1 MSDQKTRPKRKSDDE
16 QYSDE
21 EAERRATDALRR
33 TLMTPYKPQKDM
45 VGKVGRGRLSNGK
58 ENPKG

>member
-1 MSDQKTRPKRKSDDE
+1 MNEQDSRKSKDGNE

-33 TLMTPYKPQKDM
+33 TLTTPYKPQKDM
-45 VGKVGRGRLSNGK
+45 VGKTGRPSRRKS
-58 ENPKG
+58 PA